1 MSKNKT
7 PHYIESP
14 MHAAMIDLRHGNAAQ
29 PHDSRPKRERSRKD
43 SKRAAIKRSSED

>member
-14 MHAAMIDLRHGNAAQ
+14 MHAAMLELRSSNAAR
-29 PHDSRPKRERSRKD
+29 PHDSRPKRERARKD
-43 SKRAAIKRSSED
+43 SKRAAIKRSLDY